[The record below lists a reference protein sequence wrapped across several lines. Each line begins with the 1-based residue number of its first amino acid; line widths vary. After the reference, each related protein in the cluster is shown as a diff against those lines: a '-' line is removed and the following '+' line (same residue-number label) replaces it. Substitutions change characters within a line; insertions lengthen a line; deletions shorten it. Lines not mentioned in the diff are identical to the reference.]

1 MNLPNALTLVRF
13 LLIGLYAFLYFTESL
28 AHNEIWAFAVFALA
42 GLTDVLDGYI
52 ARRCNL
58 VTKWGKLMDP
68 LADKL
73 MLITV
78 LVCMFVDGYIPTW
91 AVMVIVSKELL
102 MIFGVAFL
110 YKTRKVVVQSNF
122 YGKLATVLFYVA
134 ITALVFAFPYAKYFL
149 LIAIVSTIIAFLQYA
164 FMSFKGKQDSK
175 GQEGRNEKPDSNER
189 QDVGKMEDIIEERG
203 TAEKREAAEKRD

>member
-1 MNLPNALTLVRF
+1 
-13 LLIGLYAFLYFTESL
+13 
-28 AHNEIWAFAVFALA
+28 
-42 GLTDVLDGYI
+42 
-52 ARRCNL
+52 
-58 VTKWGKLMDP
+58 
-68 LADKL
+68 
-73 MLITV
+73 
-78 LVCMFVDGYIPTW
+78 
-91 AVMVIVSKELL
+91 
-102 MIFGVAFL
+102 
-110 YKTRKVVVQSNF
+110 VVVQSNF

-203 TAEKREAAEKRD
+203 TAEKREAAGKRD